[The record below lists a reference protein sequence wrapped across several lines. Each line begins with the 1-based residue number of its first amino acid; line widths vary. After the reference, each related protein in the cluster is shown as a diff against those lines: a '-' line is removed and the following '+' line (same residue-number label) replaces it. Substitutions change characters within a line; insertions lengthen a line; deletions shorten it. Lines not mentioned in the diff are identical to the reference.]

1 MLALC
6 LMLSKIYSA
15 QNYADIIGLCLCWT
29 ADINLSRFY
38 MLAAKVYALLIEL
51 IKMEGYADV

>member
-6 LMLSKIYSA
+6 LTLSKIYCA
-15 QNYADIIGLCLCWT
+15 QNYADIIGLCLRWT
-29 ADINLSRFY
+29 AHITLSKFH
-38 MLAAKVYALLIEL
+38 MLTAKVYALLIEL